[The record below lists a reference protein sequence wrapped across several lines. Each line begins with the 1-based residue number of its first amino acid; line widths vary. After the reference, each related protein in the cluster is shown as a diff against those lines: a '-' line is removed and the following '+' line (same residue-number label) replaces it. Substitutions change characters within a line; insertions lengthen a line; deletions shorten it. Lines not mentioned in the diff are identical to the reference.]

1 MQKAFSVKNL
11 MLTGL
16 FSLATLSVAN
26 ATSPAHPDGVNQN
39 MITAEHFNAADYQ
52 ARDASKMFPAPAAG
66 MVQHILTLPALEN
79 EQNYMVEVQVGQT
92 KLVDCNK
99 HGLRGELK
107 AVNLQGWGYTYYEV
121 NDIAD
126 GPSTMMAC
134 FDKAKTEAFV
144 RIPGDHKF
152 AYNSKLPMV
161 FYIPEG
167 AELKYRVWRAETVF
181 NTSGN

>member
-1 MQKAFSVKNL
+1 MKHAFTLKVL

-16 FSLATLSVAN
+16 FSLATLSAAH
-26 ATSPAHPDGVNQN
+26 ATSPAHPEGVNQN
-39 MITAEHFNAADYQ
+39 MISAQQFTSASYQ
-52 ARDASKMFPAPAAG
+52 AQDASKMFPAPAPG
-66 MVQHILTLPALEN
+66 MVQHILTLPKLEN
-79 EQNYMVEVQVGQT
+79 EANYMVEVQVGQT

-107 AVNLQGWGYTYYEV
+107 AVNLQGWGYTYYQVAE
-121 NDIAD
+121 IAE

-134 FDKAKTEAFV
+134 FDQAKTEAFV
-144 RIPGDHKF
+144 RIPGDHKL

-167 AELKYRVWRAETVF
+167 AELKYRVWRADTQF
-181 NTSGN
+181 ASSK